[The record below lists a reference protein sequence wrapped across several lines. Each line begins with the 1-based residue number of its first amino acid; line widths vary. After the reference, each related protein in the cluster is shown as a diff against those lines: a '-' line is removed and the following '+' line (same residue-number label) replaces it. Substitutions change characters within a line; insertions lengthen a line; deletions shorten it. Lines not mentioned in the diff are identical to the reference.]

1 SRARYSPAGRSW
13 PSNAYACSPAPSRP
27 SARSATS
34 RPSAS
39 STLSR
44 TADAAASAN
53 PTVLRPPDGFGY
65 TASRPGDVTAEAAGA
80 TTASASK
87 NAPSEVS
94 STGPSARAAT
104 AAPAAPFSNVKASEA
119 STPEGYSPTLR
130 VRVYVPDGAAAGTR
144 RRRARWAE
152 PPAGSVTERGPATGP

>member
-1 SRARYSPAGRSW
+1 MCDGISGTQSGV
-13 PSNAYACSPAPSRP
+13 
-27 SARSATS
+27 
-34 RPSAS
+34 
-39 STLSR
+39 
-44 TADAAASAN
+44 ADASASAN
-53 PTVLRPPDGFGY
+53 PPVFRPPDGFGN

-130 VRVYVPDGAAAGTR
+130 VRVYVPDGAAAG
-144 RRRARWAE
+144 
-152 PPAGSVTERGPATGP
+152 